1 MKDDLVLSKFE
12 RWWLGWWPHRLHI
25 RYHVPKFLRLCPEA
39 FRGEVLEIGAG
50 HGWTSRRIL
59 DTFPQVE
66 LTAIDSDVVSTQS
79 FSSLEKKY
87 GQRLNVRQAN
97 AEELPFD
104 RNSFDIVIAVHTMHH
119 VRDAAV
125 VIQQMLRVLRPGGLL
140 GIADDAKLQAAGPLQ
155 WLWRK
160 QNPNG
165 HENISALLAAEAE
178 VLVDQGTKHYCL
190 WARKPYPNDERSD
203 KRVLS

>member
-1 MKDDLVLSKFE
+1 MKDVLVLSKFE

-25 RYHVPKFLRLCPEA
+25 RYYVPKFLRLCPEA

-66 LTAIDSDVVSTQS
+66 LTAIDSDLSATQS
-79 FSSLEKKY
+79 FTSLEKKY
-87 GQRLNVRQAN
+87 GQRLTVRQAN

-104 RNSFDIVIAVHTMHH
+104 RNAFDIVIAVHTMHH

-140 GIADDAKLQAAGPLQ
+140 GIADEDQRSVVGSLQ

-160 QNPNG
+160 
-165 HENISALLAAEAE
+165 ENQHNREHIAALLAAEVK
-178 VLVDQGTKHYCL
+178 VLVNQGAKHYCL
-190 WARKPYPNDERSD
+190 WARKPYPNDEQSGS
-203 KRVLS
+203 KLL